1 MHRVK
6 ALQIQLAHGNPGES
20 ADEDGK
26 VTGFGLS
33 FNIALPQDRAG
44 ATTRKPHP
52 YKGDT
57 DGPYYAPDATHDFNH
72 GPDCRQRY
80 GGLGSCTQL
89 AGVNLNS
96 HEQNH
101 SKKKKYLR
109 MLNVMKFDRFAFT
122 VTLINEVE
130 NEIINRRSL
139 AHKVGQA
146 VGHPIARLRICQ
158 TELWF
163 CGRCFCA
170 KPMLRSLDQFGR
182 VRLSFLFSPAMQGQL
197 L

>member
-20 ADEDGK
+20 AGEDGK
-26 VTGFGLS
+26 VAGFGLS
-33 FNIALPQDRAG
+33 FNIALPQDRPG

-52 YKGDT
+52 YEGDT
-57 DGPYYAPDATHDFNH
+57 AGPYFAPDATHDSNH
-72 GPDCRQRY
+72 GIGCRQKY
-80 GGLGSCTQL
+80 GGLSSCTQISGL
-89 AGVNLNS
+89 NLNS

-109 MLNVMKFDRFAFT
+109 MLNVMKFDRFAFM
-122 VTLINEVE
+122 VTLINEIE

-139 AHKVGQA
+139 EHKVVKA
-146 VGHPIARLRICQ
+146 RGHPIARLGICQ

-170 KPMLRSLDQFGR
+170 NPLLRSLDQFGR
-182 VRLSFLFSPAMQGQL
+182 VRLSFLFHPASL
-197 L
+197 V